1 MWIIT
6 STSKNLSVEDAV
18 PYLLAYNDSDLSNS
32 KFEPSDDLSDE
43 NGKNENE
50 NMNENMRKRIR
61 RGWGNAVLRRTR
73 RIRTRGERIN
83 NSIGVEERD
92 KILEKS
98 WCKVDR
104 EPQVHN
110 FNGQPILKVPFNKSN
125 ARILD
130 YFKLFATS
138 DFHLMISDQKNLYVE
153 QYQLNSDDKSSSSW
167 TPTTATENGHFLA
180 LHFLTEI
187 VQKSLIRQY
196 WSTGPLLQTSVF
208 YQVITRSRFEK
219 ILQFLN
225 FADNSKY
232 DTTDLGR
239 DKLFK
244 VRDILDF
251 LVDCF
256 KTVYIPSENIS
267 INEKLLLY
275 KGRLLFKQ
283 YVPSKRAGFGIKLFS
298 LCEDSGYL
306 WNSFLYLG
314 KTTIMKINTS

>member
-1 MWIIT
+1 
-6 STSKNLSVEDAV
+6 
-18 PYLLAYNDSDLSNS
+18 
-32 KFEPSDDLSDE
+32 
-43 NGKNENE
+43 
-50 NMNENMRKRIR
+50 
-61 RGWGNAVLRRTR
+61 
-73 RIRTRGERIN
+73 
-83 NSIGVEERD
+83 
-92 KILEKS
+92 
-98 WCKVDR
+98 
-104 EPQVHN
+104 
-110 FNGQPILKVPFNKSN
+110 
-125 ARILD
+125 
-130 YFKLFATS
+130 
-138 DFHLMISDQKNLYVE
+138 MISDQKNLYVE

-232 DTTDLGR
+232 DATDLGR

-314 KTTIMKINTS
+314 KTTIMKINTSQKGELANQALLLFTSLLSDLLGLGYKLFVDNWYTSEALFDYLYENKTCAVETARKIRLKLPKPVTDEKLGRGQFMFRRKENMLVVSQGIVNVRKRSHGDVQKPKFIKTMIKKWEGCTKAMQ

>member
-1 MWIIT
+1 
-6 STSKNLSVEDAV
+6 
-18 PYLLAYNDSDLSNS
+18 
-32 KFEPSDDLSDE
+32 
-43 NGKNENE
+43 
-50 NMNENMRKRIR
+50 
-61 RGWGNAVLRRTR
+61 
-73 RIRTRGERIN
+73 
-83 NSIGVEERD
+83 
-92 KILEKS
+92 
-98 WCKVDR
+98 
-104 EPQVHN
+104 
-110 FNGQPILKVPFNKSN
+110 
-125 ARILD
+125 
-130 YFKLFATS
+130 
-138 DFHLMISDQKNLYVE
+138 MISDQKNLYVE

-167 TPTTATENGHFLA
+167 TPTTVTENGHFLA

-196 WSTGPLLQTSVF
+196 WSTDPLLQTSVF
-208 YQVITRSRFEK
+208 YQVINRSRFEK

-225 FADNSKY
+225 FADNSNY
-232 DTTDLGR
+232 DATDLGR

-283 YVPSKRAGFGIKLFS
+283 DIPSKRAGFGIKLLS

-314 KTTIMKINTS
+314 KTTIMKINTSQKGELANQALLLFTSLLSDLLGLGYKLFVDNWYTSEALFDYLYENKTCAVETARKIRLKLPKPVTDEKLGRGQFMFRRKENMLVVSQGIVNVRKRSHGDVQKPKVGRGVQKQCND